1 MVQTH
6 ESAVVPDRQRPG
18 PLTMT
23 LANAVVRL
31 MRQYTG
37 RGPTQAR
44 AEITGD
50 LCTIVLVDMLTKAEQ
65 KLARDG
71 QAELVLDMRRQFQLT
86 MRDDLIAAVEG
97 VLGRKVV
104 AFMSD
109 NHLDP
114 DVAIEVFVLEPALN

>member
-1 MVQTH
+1 MAQTH
-6 ESAVVPDRQRPG
+6 ERVVAPGRQRPG
-18 PLTMT
+18 PAGMAV
-23 LANAVVRL
+23 ANAVVHL
-31 MRQYTG
+31 VRQYTG

-50 LCTIVLVDMLTKAEQ
+50 LCTIVLADMLTKAEK
-65 KLARDG
+65 KLASDG
-71 QAELVLDMRRQFQLT
+71 EAEMVLDMRREFQLT

-97 VLGRKVV
+97 ALGRKVV

-114 DVAIEVFVLEPALN
+114 DLAIEVFVLEPVLD